1 MVSLADL
8 WRNDYHE
15 ESEKGLL
22 SCFLINPEILL
33 ESQIKPNDFKVVR
46 HQKVCAAMQSLV
58 RKNTKI
64 DVVTLHAEMW
74 EEIES
79 MWGMDYLYELAG
91 FSFTSAPWK
100 DYESCVID
108 YSRRRRFVETFTR
121 AANMV
126 VCKEDLE
133 NIIATVYTGL
143 GDDVNS
149 DKPFSLIMDTIE
161 RMESEIPSEKIIC
174 PTGYTKI
181 DETITGYRQ
190 WGLIILGARPS
201 TGKSTL
207 ILNMM
212 ARVMQQ
218 WVQSALFS
226 TEMLRDEV
234 SDRFISMSL
243 GVDLKKVERRE
254 DEVKENI
261 IEWFASYAAD
271 VRVYDRIPWFQ
282 YVINNIRREA
292 SQGTKIVYIDYLQ
305 QIFNGG
311 NFANRNNE
319 VGDMTTK
326 LKMLANEL
334 KICIVLAAQLNRQ
347 SEARADRKPTKSDL
361 RDSGNIEQDA
371 DVVILLHDEAMYDP
385 YSDKKDILLLIVDKN
400 RHGVRQNIELIKQLQ
415 YFRLNDPFQNQTE
428 EAS

>member
-1 MVSLADL
+1 MVDISELGRQDHNVEA
-8 WRNDYHE
+8 
-15 ESEKGLL
+15 EKGLL
-22 SCFLINPEILL
+22 SVFLKRPENVL
-33 ESQIKPNDFKVVR
+33 ESQIKPEYFKCVEHAKICR
-46 HQKVCAAMQSLV
+46 AIQELS
-58 RKNTKI
+58 TKWIAI
-64 DVVTLHAEMW
+64 DATTVADKLGDDLETVGG
-74 EEIES
+74 I
-79 MWGMDYLYELAG
+79 DYIYELAG
-91 FSFTSAPWK
+91 RSYSVIVGK
-100 DYESCVID
+100 DYESIIID
-108 YSRRRRFVETFTR
+108 YARRRRFIHTFER
-121 AANMV
+121 AKMMSVSKQSLEDIVKV
-126 VCKEDLE
+126 VYEWM
-133 NIIATVYTGL
+133 
-143 GDDVNS
+143 GDDVNT
-149 DKPFSLIMDTIE
+149 DKPFSLIMDSIE

-174 PTGYTKI
+174 QTMYTKL
-181 DETITGYRQ
+181 DEALTGYRQ
-190 WGLIILGARPS
+190 WSLVIIGARPS

-218 WVQSALFS
+218 WIQCALFS

-243 GVDLKKVERRE
+243 SLDLKKVERRE
-254 DEVKENI
+254 DEVKEKI
-261 IEWFASYAAD
+261 IDWFSSYAAD

-282 YVINNIRREA
+282 YIVNNIRREA

-371 DVVILLHDEAMYDP
+371 DIVILLHDEAMYDP
-385 YSDKKDILLLIVDKN
+385 YSDKKDILLLIIDKN
-400 RHGVRQNIELIKQLQ
+400 RHGQRVNVEFKKQLQ
-415 YFRLNDPFQNQTE
+415 YFKLNDPFEPQ
-428 EAS
+428 